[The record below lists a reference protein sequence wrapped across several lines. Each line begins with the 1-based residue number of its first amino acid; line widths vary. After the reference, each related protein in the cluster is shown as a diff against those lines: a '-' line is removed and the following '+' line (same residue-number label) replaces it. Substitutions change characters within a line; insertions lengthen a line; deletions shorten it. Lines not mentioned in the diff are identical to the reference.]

1 MRSYCRLILQLLL
14 MFLPVSL
21 SARVITSEEYNGITY
36 TMGYVCDFQVDGISY
51 TIHENGVY
59 VSAEKYLCDSA
70 KIETFLSSSPIPYEA
85 IEDLLTIPWEIVV
98 NNSYKG
104 EVTIP
109 KTVMFGDTVY
119 NVTGIDDAAFKGC
132 VDLYSVYFPNSVE
145 YIGSSAF
152 YGCLNLESISFPE
165 KLRIIGAESFARC
178 KKLKRL
184 IFPDEL
190 ERIET
195 YAFLDCTGVKLL
207 NIPASVSYI
216 GMGVFGN
223 CPLDSLFWNTSDVS
237 AQTTAFQCH
246 SLKYVRLGDEVTKIY
261 PSSFDYCTSLS
272 SIIIPEKVEYIDQGA
287 FAACQNLKKIVIE
300 GSPVIYEHAFILCPL
315 IDTIILKSRIPP
327 IVKDR
332 TYTAYGYLDGFHEV
346 FFAEEPYKNAQ
357 LIVPESSLSEYM
369 SSRFWSFFC
378 KISTFYDGDYES
390 DSEDDTISIIVQ
402 EDGDTTCYNIQ
413 EDGDTIY
420 YSIQEDGD
428 TIYYTVSDDGAYVVS
443 NAICRD
449 GFYSRYGFDGPLT
462 PRDPIAGGQQPRV
475 IIRGTP
481 EFTTADTKDYTSYRG
496 RIVIPES
503 IMYNDT
509 SYSVT
514 GIKYYAFVGCKELE
528 SVSIPENV
536 RNLGY
541 GSFAGCS
548 VLSTVNIPASVN
560 EIPDALF
567 YGCSS
572 LGGIE
577 IPSGVKIIGY
587 SAFYECSGLTEI
599 TIPAGVEL
607 IDEYAFAYCSG
618 LKRVVIEGNPV
629 IAETAFIGCGTELE
643 VIRGREDNDGERD
656 SDGCVKSHYSIEGLR
671 ISDDTPGLHIIK
683 YRNGIVR
690 KAVVR

>member
-1 MRSYCRLILQLLL
+1 MRRFCRLILQLLL

-21 SARVITSEEYNGITY
+21 SARVITSEVYNGITY
-36 TMGYVCDFQVDGISY
+36 TKGYVCDFQVDGIFY

-59 VSAEKYLCDSA
+59 VSAEKHLFGSKGDVGGEV
-70 KIETFLSSSPIPYEA
+70 IINSSYHG
-85 IEDLLTIPWEIVV
+85 T
-98 NNSYKG
+98 
-104 EVTIP
+104 VTIP
-109 KTVMFGDTVY
+109 ETVMFCDTVY
-119 NVTGIDDAAFKGC
+119 NVIGIDDAAFKAC
-132 VDLYSVYFPNSVE
+132 INLYGIIFPNSLE
-145 YIGSSAF
+145 YIGNSAF
-152 YGCLNLESISFPE
+152 SDCKNLDSISFPE
-165 KLRIIGAESFARC
+165 KLKTIGAKSFAYC
-178 KKLKRL
+178 DKLERL
-184 IFPDEL
+184 IFPDAL

-195 YAFLDCTGVKLL
+195 YAFIGCYGLKRLD
-207 NIPASVSYI
+207 IPASVSYI
-216 GMGVFGN
+216 DSEAFWA
-223 CPLDSLFWNTSDVS
+223 CSYIDSLYWNNSNVS
-237 AQTTAFQCH
+237 PKTITNHCYN
-246 SLKYVRLGDEVTKIY
+246 SLKDVRFGDEITKIIGG
-261 PSSFDYCTSLS
+261 SFSGCAYLS
-272 SIIIPEKVEYIDQGA
+272 SIVIPERVEYIGAGA
-287 FAACQNLKKIVIE
+287 FSGCCSLNMIVIE
-300 GSPVIYEHAFILCPL
+300 GSPDIYEYSFMGCCL
-315 IDTIILKSRIPP
+315 IDTIILKSRRPP
-327 IVKDR
+327 VALDH
-332 TYTAYGYLDGFHEV
+332 TGTAYGWIDGFHEV
-346 FFAEEPYKNAQ
+346 FFDDEPYKSAQ
-357 LIVPESSLSEYM
+357 LIVPESSLGEYM
-369 SSRFWSFFC
+369 SSRLWSFFS
-378 KISTFYDGDYES
+378 KIDTFYDGDYES
-390 DSEDDTISIIVQ
+390 NSVSDTISFIVQ
-402 EDGDTTCYNIQ
+402 EERDTTCYIIQ

-420 YSIQEDGD
+420 YGIQEDGD

-443 NAICRD
+443 KAICRD
-449 GFYSRYGFDGPLT
+449 GFYGRYGFDGPLT

-481 EFTTADTKDYTSYRG
+481 EFTTADTKEYTSYRG

-503 IMYNDT
+503 IMYNET

-548 VLSTVNIPASVN
+548 GLSTVNIPSSVN

-577 IPSGVKIIGY
+577 IPSGVKVIGH
-587 SAFYECSGLTEI
+587 SAFYECSGLIEI
-599 TIPAGVEL
+599 TISAGVEL

-643 VIRGREDNDGERD
+643 IIKGGEND
-656 SDGCVKSHYSIEGLR
+656 DGKWDQDTNGDVKVHYSIEGLK

-683 YRNGIVR
+683 YRNGTVR

>member
-1 MRSYCRLILQLLL
+1 

-51 TIHENGVY
+51 TIQEKGVY

-70 KIETFLSSSPIPYEA
+70 KIETWLTSSPIPWDI
-85 IEDLLTIPWEIVV
+85 IETLFTIPWEIVV

-104 EVTIP
+104 VVTIP
-109 KTVMFGDTVY
+109 ETVIFGDTVY
-119 NVTGIDDAAFKGC
+119 NVIGIDAAAFKRC
-132 VDLYSVYFPNSVE
+132 VDLSSVYFPKSVE
-145 YIGSSAF
+145 YIGASAF
-152 YGCLNLESISFPE
+152 YGCLNLNSISFPE
-165 KLRIIGAESFARC
+165 KLRVIGTESFAHC

-190 ERIET
+190 DRIDSF
-195 YAFLDCTGVKLL
+195 AFLECDGLKLL
-207 NIPASVSYI
+207 SIPASVSY
-216 GMGVFGN
+216 FGIDPFAN
-223 CPLDSLFWNTSDVS
+223 CCNIDSLFWNTSDVS
-237 AQTTAFQCH
+237 PHPTTWQCKN
-246 SLKYVRLGDEVTKIY
+246 SLKYARLGDEVTNIY
-261 PSSFDYCTSLS
+261 SNSFNYCTSLS
-272 SIIIPEKVEYIDQGA
+272 SIIIPEKVEYIDAGA
-287 FAACQNLKKIVIE
+287 FAACENLKKIVIE
-300 GSPVIYEHAFILCPL
+300 GSPVIYEHSFVMCPL

-332 TYTAYGYLDGFHEV
+332 TNTAYGYLDGFHEV

-369 SSRFWSFFC
+369 SSRFWSFFS

-462 PRDPIAGGQQPRV
+462 PRDPIAGGQQPRA

-572 LGGIE
+572 LGSIE
-577 IPSGVKIIGY
+577 IPSDVLTIGH
-587 SAFYECSGLTEI
+587 SAFYGCSGLAEI

-656 SDGCVKSHYSIEGLR
+656 SDGGVKSHYSIEGLR

-683 YRNGIVR
+683 RRDGTVVKALVR
-690 KAVVR
+690 

>member
-36 TMGYVCDFQVDGISY
+36 TMGYVCDFQIDGISY

-109 KTVMFGDTVY
+109 ETVMFGDTVY

-152 YGCLNLESISFPE
+152 YGCLNLWSISFPE

-190 ERIET
+190 ERIEN

-300 GSPVIYEHAFILCPL
+300 GSPVIYEHAFVLCPL

-369 SSRFWSFFC
+369 SSRFWSFFS

-390 DSEDDTISIIVQ
+390 DYERDSIYL
-402 EDGDTTCYNIQ
+402 TTDEERY
-413 EDGDTIY
+413 ESDFEKD
-420 YSIQEDGD
+420 S
-428 TIYYTVSDDGAYVVS
+428 IYYTFQTDGVYAAAR
-443 NAICRD
+443 NIRERKD
-449 GFYSRYGFDGPLT
+449 YSGDGPLT
-462 PRDPIAGGQQPRV
+462 PRDPQSGGQQPRV
-475 IIRGTP
+475 PIRTRAQ
-481 EFTTADTKDYTSYRG
+481 ETASDSLDYMPYRG
-496 RIVIPES
+496 NIVIPES
-503 IMYNDT
+503 VSVFDT
-509 SYSVT
+509 TYSVT
-514 GIKYYAFVGCKELE
+514 GIKYLAFQGCNELE
-528 SVSIPENV
+528 SVTIPN
-536 RNLGY
+536 
-541 GSFAGCS
+541 S
-548 VLSTVNIPASVN
+548 V
-560 EIPDALF
+560 
-567 YGCSS
+567 
-572 LGGIE
+572 
-577 IPSGVKIIGY
+577 KQIGY
-587 SAFYECSGLTEI
+587 AGFAECTGLTEI

-607 IDEYAFAYCSG
+607 IDKYAFAYCSN
-618 LKRVVIEGNPV
+618 LKRVIIEGNPV
-629 IAETAFIGCGTELE
+629 IDETAFLGCGTELE
-643 VIRGREDNDGERD
+643 VIMAGEKGD
-656 SDGCVKSHYSIEGLR
+656 DEIDPDTFTYESVHYDIYGKK
-671 ISDDTPGLHIIK
+671 IQADTPGLHLIK
-683 YRNGIVR
+683 RRDGTVVKALVR
-690 KAVVR
+690 